1 MRQVLISDLALWA
14 ATLFIFGRCIYRVAE
29 LQGGFDSEIANHEES
44 FIVLESLFI
53 ALAAS
58 LLSVLHPGPVF
69 RSAWKDANWTFR
81 TKPKASHAPG
91 TAKESL

>member
-1 MRQVLISDLALWA
+1 MPLVLILHLALWA

-44 FIVLESLFI
+44 FVVLESTFI

-58 LLSVLHPGPVF
+58 LLTILHPGLVF
-69 RSAWKDANWTFR
+69 RSAWRNANWTFR
-81 TKPKASHAPG
+81 TKPKASHTPEV
-91 TAKESL
+91 TKESL